1 MYIYYIYYIYI
12 YIYIYI
18 ALDSNSALKQNAD
31 YLLFAID
38 EDLDVKWAG
47 EYSPRV
53 NKNKYETT

>member
-1 MYIYYIYYIYI
+1 ML

-47 EYSPRV
+47 EYSRRV
-53 NKNKYETT
+53 NKNKYATT